1 VEPALNHSDF
11 EQLAAGFA
19 LGALEP
25 DDEQEFVR
33 HLEGCPTCRVSV
45 REHDE
50 LVASLAYAAPRVD
63 PPAALRAAIRRRTGH
78 TARRRA
84 LRAVTSWSGSRMALR
99 LAAVVGIVALFGL
112 SLWNLALREQHELD
126 QFRMGNLEAAL
137 RMLNDP
143 GAQPVPLTGPANA
156 QGAARATVLASSRQ
170 DAGVLVVESLPQLP
184 EDRVYE
190 LWSVPQGDLVKATRA
205 LTFSLRS
212 GRGVRAIRF
221 SVAIQPTTAFA
232 ITQEPGPRGSDRPTT
247 PPILVGTPPQTIRD
261 SA

>member
-1 VEPALNHSDF
+1 VEPALNHSDY

-25 DDEQEFVR
+25 DDEQALQH
-33 HLEGCPTCRVSV
+33 HLEGCPTCRVSM

-84 LRAVTSWSGSRMALR
+84 LRAVGSWSGSRVALR
-99 LAAVVGIVALFGL
+99 LAVVAGIVGLFAL

-137 RMLNDP
+137 RMLDD
-143 GAQPVPLTGPANA
+143 ASARPVPLSGSANA
-156 QGAARATVLASSRQ
+156 HGARATVLASSRQ
-170 DAGVLVVESLPQLP
+170 DRGVLVVEGLQRLPENRVYQLWSLPQ
-184 EDRVYE
+184 
-190 LWSVPQGDLVKATRA
+190 GDMAQATRA
-205 LTFSLRS
+205 LLFSFRS
-212 GRGVRAIRF
+212 SRSVRAIRF
-221 SVAIQPTTAFA
+221 SVPIQPSTAFA
-232 ITQEPGPRGSDRPTT
+232 ITEEPGPRGSDRPTRA
-247 PPILVGTPPQTIRD
+247 PILAGTPAQTTRD
-261 SA
+261 SS